1 MGMAKEPPMTCT
13 ELGQIRERLGYSQV
27 KMAEELGI
35 SRRGYQFLE
44 QGERN
49 ISKTV
54 AKLARLLDK
63 IHALKPE

>member
-1 MGMAKEPPMTCT
+1 MTST
-13 ELGQIRERLGYSQV
+13 ELGQIRERLCYSQV

-63 IHALKPE
+63 IHALKRE

>member
-1 MGMAKEPPMTCT
+1 MTST
-13 ELGQIRERLGYSQV
+13 ELGEIRQRLGHSQV

-63 IHALKPE
+63 IRALKPE